1 MKFIRWQSSQLVW
14 LNNKFKKTSSEV
26 FLAFIETSLYN
37 EMHLGELMRTLKIV
51 YDENE
56 RNRLRHAARAIVIK
70 DNQILLSYETKTD
83 TYMIPGGGVENDETY
98 SMACIREVEE
108 ETGYIIS
115 NPTPALDIEEYFS
128 HMIHINHYFIANVK
142 SMGER
147 RLTEG
152 EKNNGLEPR
161 WVDFNLAMDIFK
173 SYEDFKTSFI
183 EKYGLYY
190 REYQALKE
198 YVFFMKRTNPRLLI
212 ESYQPVSIQEAMDKE
227 YMLKMLEAFGNFAFS
242 RECLACHFSSSAW
255 ITNKSHDKVLL
266 NWHNIYKNWGWLGGH
281 NDLDKDFLGV
291 ALKEAMEESGLK
303 NLKVLK
309 EEPIS
314 LEILPVTYHMKKN
327 SFVSS
332 HVHMNLTYL
341 FEADENDEL
350 KIKPDENSGLQW
362 VLLDDAIKIT
372 NEEDMKPIYQKL
384 NDKLKEMTK

>member
-1 MKFIRWQSSQLVW
+1 
-14 LNNKFKKTSSEV
+14 
-26 FLAFIETSLYN
+26 
-37 EMHLGELMRTLKIV
+37 MHLGELMRTLKIV

-281 NDLDKDFLGV
+281 NDLDRDFLGV

-372 NEEDMKPIYQKL
+372 NEEDMKPIYKKL
-384 NDKLKEMTK
+384 NEALRKL